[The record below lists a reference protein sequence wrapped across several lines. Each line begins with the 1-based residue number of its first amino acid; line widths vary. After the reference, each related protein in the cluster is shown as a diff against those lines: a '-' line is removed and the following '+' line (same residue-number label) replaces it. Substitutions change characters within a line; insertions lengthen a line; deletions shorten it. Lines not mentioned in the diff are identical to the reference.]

1 MKVKTPTIEEQI
13 KHQQQLLRTIRQ
25 DVPMPKFKP
34 NKPTEINKTERIT
47 TEKTSKKNTNMTN
60 LKQSKT
66 HQIDA
71 ENEMPHTLQGQAE
84 HNKHKEKKNQEM
96 CRDKPQSEDME
107 KQQHKTL
114 TNYRSNKHHMQRHIN
129 NAEITN

>member
-1 MKVKTPTIEEQI
+1 MKVKTPTIEEQN

-84 HNKHKEKKNQEM
+84 INHKVKIWKNNNIE
-96 CRDKPQSEDME
+96 
-107 KQQHKTL
+107 TL